1 MKDLPTW
8 SDLNKGVRKMTDK
21 EFDYCE
27 EMEKRKHDDKL
38 KELREVQLLS
48 QHILDLQKDKG
59 KLIDEN
65 RELKILI
72 SSLVYEINQIWDINE
87 MNDDLR
93 RCAEKIDRE
102 VQLSKMAEDNRMVIS
117 VLGFAIVPPNPKLDV
132 KEIKEK

>member
-1 MKDLPTW
+1 MTDLPTW

-21 EFDYCE
+21 EFEYCE

-38 KELREVQLLS
+38 KELRNVQLLS

-117 VLGFAIVPPNPKLDV
+117 ALGFAIVPPNPKLDV
-132 KEIKEK
+132 KGI

>member
-1 MKDLPTW
+1 MTDLPTW

-27 EMEKRKHDDKL
+27 EMEKL
-38 KELREVQLLS
+38 KQDVAERNGKIQLLS

-117 VLGFAIVPPNPKLDV
+117 ALGFAIVPPNPKLDV
-132 KEIKEK
+132 KGI